1 MTSHRYR
8 SMTAHYRQRRKR
20 VFILTLTLTL
30 ALAGALV
37 LALGFYL
44 GQRAAFSGMGID
56 RDTYR
61 AMQLELPVAREQQK
75 VLAGEL
81 EVQRTRHEMDRRA
94 LEMVRQ
100 ELAAQKER
108 IAELG
113 EGLRFYTS
121 LMAPGEI
128 ASGLSLRNIEL
139 VAREEPGRYAYRIV
153 VQQEALKHPLL
164 KGELYAEVFGM
175 LGEEEVSYPLAELSD
190 DSGDGVVALRF
201 RYFQAIEGE
210 LVLPAGFEPQGVSVV
225 ASSSSPRKAEVTKR
239 YPWQLQERFTHV
251 GK

>member
-1 MTSHRYR
+1 MTSHRYHL
-8 SMTAHYRQRRKR
+8 MTTGYRQRRKR
-20 VFILTLTLTL
+20 VFILIL
-30 ALAGALV
+30 ALAGALL

-44 GQRAAFSGMGID
+44 GQRAAYSGMGID
-56 RDTYR
+56 LDAYR

-81 EVQRTRHEMDRRA
+81 QVQRIRNEVDRRA
-94 LEMVRQ
+94 LELVRQ

-121 LMAPGEI
+121 LMAPQEI
-128 ASGLSLRNIEL
+128 ANGLSLRDIEL
-139 VAREEPGRYAYRIV
+139 VAREEPRRYAYRIV
-153 VQQEALKHPLL
+153 VQQEARKHELL

-175 LGEEEVSYPLAELSD
+175 LGEEQVSYPMAELSVEFGD
-190 DSGDGVVALRF
+190 DDVHPLRF

-210 LVLPAGFEPQGVSVV
+210 LVLPAGFEPRGVSVV
-225 ASSSSPRKAEVTKR
+225 ANSSTPRKAEVRER
-239 YPWQLQERFTHV
+239 YPWQLQERFTRV

>member
-1 MTSHRYR
+1 MTTRPYHT
-8 SMTAHYRQRRKR
+8 MTANYRQRRKR
-20 VFILTLTLTL
+20 VFILILT
-30 ALAGALV
+30 LAGALV

-44 GQRAAFSGMGID
+44 GQRAAYSGMGID
-56 RDTYR
+56 PDAYR
-61 AMQLELPVAREQQK
+61 AMQLELPAAREQQK

-81 EVQRTRHEMDRRA
+81 QVQRTRHEMDRKA

-128 ASGLSLRNIEL
+128 ANGLSLRNIEL

-153 VQQEALKHPLL
+153 VQQEARKHPLL
-164 KGELYAEVFGM
+164 KGELSVEVFGL
-175 LGEEEVSYPLAELSD
+175 LGEEQLSYPLAELSD
-190 DSGDGVVALRF
+190 DFGDGAVQLRF

-210 LVLPAGFEPQGVSVV
+210 LVLPAGFEPQGVNVV
-225 ASSSSPRKAEVTKR
+225 ASSSTPRKAEVRKR

>member
-20 VFILTLTLTL
+20 VFILTL

-56 RDTYR
+56 PDAYR

-75 VLAGEL
+75 ALAGEL

-121 LMAPGEI
+121 LMAP
-128 ASGLSLRNIEL
+128 
-139 VAREEPGRYAYRIV
+139 EE
-153 VQQEALKHPLL
+153 
-164 KGELYAEVFGM
+164 
-175 LGEEEVSYPLAELSD
+175 
-190 DSGDGVVALRF
+190 
-201 RYFQAIEGE
+201 
-210 LVLPAGFEPQGVSVV
+210 GVSP
-225 ASSSSPRKAEVTKR
+225 APAPFWLT
-239 YPWQLQERFTHV
+239 P
-251 GK
+251 

>member
-1 MTSHRYR
+1 MTSHRYH
-8 SMTAHYRQRRKR
+8 SMTAPYRRRRKR
-20 VFILTLTLTL
+20 VLILIM

-44 GQRAAFSGMGID
+44 GQRAAYSGMDID
-56 RDTYR
+56 PRAYR
-61 AMQLELPVAREQQK
+61 AMQRELPVARKQQK
-75 VLAGEL
+75 ALAGEL
-81 EVQRTRHEMDRRA
+81 QVQRTRHEMDRRA

-121 LMAPGEI
+121 LMAPQEI
-128 ASGLSLRNIEL
+128 ANGLSLRDIEL
-139 VAREEPGRYAYRIV
+139 VARDEPGRYAYRIV
-153 VQQEALKHPLL
+153 VQQEARKHELL
-164 KGELYAEVFGM
+164 KGELHVEVFGT
-175 LGEEEVSYPLAELSD
+175 LGDEEVSYPLAELSD
-190 DSGDGVVALRF
+190 DLGDGVMQLRF

-210 LVLPAGFEPQGVSVV
+210 LELPAGFEPQGVSVV
-225 ASSSSPRKAEVTKR
+225 ASSSTPRKAEARKR